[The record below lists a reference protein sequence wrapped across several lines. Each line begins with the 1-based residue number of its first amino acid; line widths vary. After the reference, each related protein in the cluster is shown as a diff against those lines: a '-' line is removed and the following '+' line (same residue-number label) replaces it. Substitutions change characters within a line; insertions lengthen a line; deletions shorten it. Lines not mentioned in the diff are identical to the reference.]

1 MSVKFKAVYLPL
13 LLFVMLL
20 AILLSLYPH
29 LLAKTVEWQR
39 EFNQSISSTLKQL
52 NQQPQ
57 EAGSWLVVISFAYG
71 FLHAVG
77 PGHGKF
83 ILSGYL
89 ATNPIRLK
97 TSIRLTLLASLLQGV
112 VAVAIISLIVVVL
125 TLSAGYFRLTQLWLE
140 RVSFLLIIAL
150 GSYWLIK
157 NGRQIY
163 RTRRQ
168 TKPQTAIGIITQI
181 RPMDVNLQIKPG
193 LSSPLNALS
202 VPNKSALNQCGCG
215 HQHLVDST
223 QIKPDL
229 DWKSQSMVVLSIG
242 IRPCSGAIFVLFL
255 AYMLDLYRWGV
266 VATMA
271 MALGTG
277 TALTLFG
284 LLVLYTR
291 DRMLKLGQGYF
302 SARVSAYF
310 PLLVKMLFGLILI
323 TLGTAL
329 LHGSTL
335 PISGGA
341 AIFSR

>member
-13 LLFVMLL
+13 LLLAVLL

-39 EFNQSISSTLKQL
+39 EFNQLISTTLKQI
-52 NQQPQ
+52 NQQPS

-89 ATNPIRLK
+89 ATHPIRLK

-112 VAVAIISLIVVVL
+112 VAVAVISLIVVVL

-140 RVSFLLIIAL
+140 RISFMLIIAL
-150 GSYWLIK
+150 GGYWLIK
-157 NGRQIY
+157 NSRQIY
-163 RTRRQ
+163 RTLRQ
-168 TKPQTAIGIITQI
+168 TKPQTAIGNITQI
-181 RPMDVNLQIKPG
+181 RQLDAELQIKPC
-193 LSSPLNALS
+193 LISPLTALS
-202 VPNKSALNQCGCG
+202 VTNKSAINQCGCG
-215 HQHLVDST
+215 HQHLADPA
-223 QIKPDL
+223 QINHL
-229 DWKSQSMVVLSIG
+229 HDWKPQLMVVLSIG

-255 AYMLDLYRWGV
+255 AYMLDLYLWGV

-277 TALTLFG
+277 SALTLFG

-291 DRMLKLGQGYF
+291 DRMLKFGKGYF
-302 SARVSAYF
+302 SAHVSAYF

-323 TLGTAL
+323 TLGSAL
-329 LHGSTL
+329 LHGTTL

-341 AIFSR
+341 ALFSR